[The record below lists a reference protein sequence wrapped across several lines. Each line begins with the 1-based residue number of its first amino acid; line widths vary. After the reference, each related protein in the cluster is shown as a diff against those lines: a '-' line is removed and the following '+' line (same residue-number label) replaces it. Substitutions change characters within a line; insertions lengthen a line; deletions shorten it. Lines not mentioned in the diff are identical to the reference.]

1 MRKLSDLRLQIRRIT
16 EWNVP
21 ELRARLEIDRDER
34 TPRRRRARDAA
45 RTLHDPPAHHVR
57 RAMHARVLIVEPRRV
72 LTRLERVETVERY
85 QLNEC
90 DVMIFWVVCVLLCGF
105 FG

>member
-21 ELRARLEIDRDER
+21 ELRARLEIDRDDR

-57 RAMHARVLIVEPRRV
+57 RAMHARVLLVQPRSAARYPRRPLPSV
-72 LTRLERVETVERY
+72 YRPRSTAAPPSPR
-85 QLNEC
+85 
-90 DVMIFWVVCVLLCGF
+90 DWAA
-105 FG
+105 